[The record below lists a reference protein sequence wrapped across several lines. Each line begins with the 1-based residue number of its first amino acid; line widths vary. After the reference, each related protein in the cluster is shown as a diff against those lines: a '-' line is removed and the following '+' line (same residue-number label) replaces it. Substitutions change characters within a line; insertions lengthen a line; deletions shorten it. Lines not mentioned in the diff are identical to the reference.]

1 MAKLELEIAQLES
14 EIKLGKVG
22 ITEEKL
28 LVAYRLILEVQ
39 GLLKGFKEASIF
51 SKVVT
56 GVRVVNAVISKI
68 DDFVK

>member
-56 GVRVVNAVISKI
+56 GIRVVNAVISKI